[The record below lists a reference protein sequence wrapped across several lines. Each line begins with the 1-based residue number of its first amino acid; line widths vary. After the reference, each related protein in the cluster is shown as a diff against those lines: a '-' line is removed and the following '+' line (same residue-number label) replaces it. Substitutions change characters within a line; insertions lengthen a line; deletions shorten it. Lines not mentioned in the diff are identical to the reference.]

1 MEEFHFIRP
10 WCLLAIIPALL
21 LCATLFRSA
30 MQGSQWHQHIDA
42 RLLPYLLDGKTTK
55 AQKTPL
61 LLLCGLWILASIAI
75 AGPTWER
82 KTQPVQR
89 DTSALVILWDLS
101 PSMYAQDIKPSR
113 LVRARLKL
121 MDVLNARKEGLTAL
135 ITYSGDAHVVT
146 PLTDDTRTIK
156 SLLPG
161 IDPSIMPEIGN
172 NPEAALERAIKLL
185 KESNINK
192 GAIVF
197 VTDGIPSSA
206 FRTLRGIARSSQHRV
221 AVWGIG
227 TDAGAPI
234 PLPQG
239 GFYKNSRGEI
249 IVAKTS
255 VEELNDAAIEMTGI
269 FIPFSDSQ
277 QDIDTIVSYASER
290 YTKES
295 EAHKRQFDQWID
307 MGPWLA
313 LFLLPFAMLAF
324 RKGWVLSIIFVSSA
338 MLPEPSYALQWSDLW
353 RTQDQ
358 QGQELLENQE
368 YESAADTFK
377 NPDWKAIANYKSG
390 NFEAASEQFSK
401 GSNAEDFYNLA
412 NTLTHQGKY
421 DDAIKAFDEA
431 LKRNPN
437 FSEAKE
443 NKHVAEQLKQLEEQ
457 QQNQSNQE
465 SGENGENQEQ
475 QDGQKQDGQQGD
487 SQNSQS
493 QNGDQ
498 QEGESG
504 ENQNTQNG
512 EQNNSKDSENDS
524 SSQNA
529 DASQMNEA
537 QKQALEKHYQQDE
550 AQEKQDASSTMA
562 QATPA
567 PESDDAKEEQKA
579 AQALA
584 QEKSD
589 QENSDQLSEQQIATM
604 QMTNEEKE
612 QQQALQ
618 QWLRKVPDDPSGL
631 LRNKF
636 RYEYQKR
643 LRESQST
650 RLRSPNEQ
658 DDERW

>member
-21 LCATLFRSA
+21 LCASLFRSA
-30 MQGSQWHQHIDA
+30 MQSSQWHQHIDP
-42 RLLPYLLDGKTTK
+42 RLLPFLLDGKTTK
-55 AQKTPL
+55 AQKAPIL
-61 LLLCGLWILASIAI
+61 ILCALWILAAIAI

-82 KTQPVQR
+82 KSQPVQR

-172 NPEAALERAIKLL
+172 NPEAALERAMRLL
-185 KESNINK
+185 KESSINK
-192 GAIVF
+192 GTIVF
-197 VTDGIPSSA
+197 VTDGIPSGA
-206 FRTLRGIARSSQHRV
+206 FGTLRSTARATQHRI

-227 TDAGAPI
+227 TEAGAPI

-239 GFYKNSRGEI
+239 GFFKNNRGDI

-255 VEELNDAAIEMTGI
+255 IDDLNDAAIEMRGI
-269 FIPFSDSQ
+269 YIPFSDSQ
-277 QDIDTIVSYASER
+277 QDIDNIIRYASER
-290 YTKES
+290 YTRES
-295 EAHKRQFDQWID
+295 EAHKRQFDQWLD

-313 LFLLPFAMLAF
+313 LFILPFAMLAF
-324 RKGWVLSIIFVSSA
+324 RKGWILSILFVSTA
-338 MLPEPSYALQWSDLW
+338 MLPKPSYALQWSDLW
-353 RTQDQ
+353 LNQDQ
-358 QGQELLENQE
+358 QGQELLEKQE
-368 YESAADTFK
+368 YENAVKEFK
-377 NPDWKAIANYKSG
+377 DPNWKAIANYKSG
-390 NFEAASEQFSK
+390 NFEDAGNQFSK
-401 GSNAEDFYNLA
+401 GSKAEDFYNLA
-412 NTLTHQGKY
+412 NSLTHQGKY
-421 DDAIKAFDEA
+421 DEAIAAFDEA
-431 LKRNPN
+431 LKRSPD

-443 NKHVAEQLKQLEEQ
+443 NKHIAEQLKQLEEQ

-465 SGENGENQEQ
+465 SGDNQEQ
-475 QDGQKQDGQQGD
+475 QEQQQQDGQQQEGE
-487 SQNSQS
+487 NSQS
-493 QNGDQ
+493 QDSQNQDGQ
-498 QEGESG
+498 SS
-504 ENQNTQNG
+504 ENQNAQSG
-512 EQNNSKDSENDS
+512 EQSDSKDSESDS
-524 SSQNA
+524 SQQNA
-529 DASQMNEA
+529 DDSQMSDA
-537 QKQALEKHYQQDE
+537 QKQALDQHYQQNE
-550 AQEKQDASSTMA
+550 NQEKQEQSSAMA
-562 QATPA
+562 QPSPS
-567 PESDDAKEEQKA
+567 PENGDAEEEQKS
-579 AQALA
+579 AQQLA
-584 QEKSD
+584 QEQAD
-589 QENSDQLSEQQIATM
+589 QQNQDQLSEQQIATM
-604 QMTNEEKE
+604 KMTNEEKE

-643 LRESQST
+643 LRESQGN

-658 DDERW
+658 DEERW